1 MTFRTFITTGICPR
15 SLKRIDING
24 ERTVVL
30 SLFLH
35 LIAKSVFVGVCVSNS
50 WGKPFWR
57 RVLPQTPF
65 LNLLLLFRHKVS
77 ATPYPEKVVEFRKK
91 SLRENAPKRI
101 PTVARYAYCGKSEF
115 IGAYLV
121 HSWVSS
127 SEKIFLRTL
136 L

>member
-15 SLKRIDING
+15 SLKRTDIYG

-35 LIAKSVFVGVCVSNS
+35 LIAKSVFAWVCVSSS

-91 SLRENAPKRI
+91 SLRGNAPKRI
-101 PTVARYAYCGKSEF
+101 PTV
-115 IGAYLV
+115 
-121 HSWVSS
+121 
-127 SEKIFLRTL
+127 T
-136 L
+136 

>member
-1 MTFRTFITTGICPR
+1 
-15 SLKRIDING
+15 
-24 ERTVVL
+24 
-30 SLFLH
+30 
-35 LIAKSVFVGVCVSNS
+35 CVSSS

-101 PTVARYAYCGKSEF
+101 PTVARYANRGKSAFVED
-115 IGAYLV
+115 YSV

>member
-1 MTFRTFITTGICPR
+1 
-15 SLKRIDING
+15 
-24 ERTVVL
+24 
-30 SLFLH
+30 
-35 LIAKSVFVGVCVSNS
+35 
-50 WGKPFWR
+50 FWR
-57 RVLPQTPF
+57 RVVPQAPF

-101 PTVARYAYCGKSEF
+101 PTATRYAYCGRSDFVEE
-115 IGAYLV
+115 YSV

-127 SEKIFLRTL
+127 SEKNFLRTL